1 MAFTSLLFQAYQWMD
16 WEKKTNEM
24 PVTSY
29 MIKTTL
35 FFIIDGTSDFQIIR
49 DALKYSSAFNQ
60 EALQEPEAEVCKLKF
75 NPKPKWITEE
85 DISRHAEDARVMSIR
100 IFRFIH
106 YLAKLGCRVPNY
118 WRPSMP
124 DYGYLGEASYVSE
137 ICECVLERLK
147 KDHYY

>member
-1 MAFTSLLFQAYQWMD
+1 MD
-16 WEKKTNEM
+16 WEGKKNEM
-24 PVTSY
+24 PITSY

-75 NPKPKWITEE
+75 NPKPKWTTEE
-85 DISRHAEDARVMSIR
+85 DISQHAEDARVMSIR

-106 YLAKLGCRVPNY
+106 YLAKLDRKVPNY
-118 WRPSMP
+118 WRPSMTSMP
-124 DYGYLGEASYVSE
+124 RHRYLGEASYICE
-137 ICECVLERLK
+137 ICECVLERLE
-147 KDHYY
+147 KDQFY